1 MDMNLQPNFDFIM
14 NPGKGSRGGGANG
27 STKMKRIIVFL
38 GGVVLLII
46 LIMIGT
52 SVIKANAGKASKSVV
67 DLAAYQTELKRVIA
81 LGNDKTR
88 DSTLHNKSLT
98 ASYTLESDYQLT
110 VKMISARGIK
120 PPKDLASRYAGKQS
134 DQLLETAD
142 KANTFDAKYAE
153 IYKEKLTKYKAKLSE
168 IYPLLAPAEQKI
180 VKQQSDHAK
189 LLLGEPAELK
199 K

>member
-14 NPGKGSRGGGANG
+14 NPGKGSRGMGANG
-27 STKMKRIIVFL
+27 SSKIKRIVVFL
-38 GGVVLLII
+38 GGVVLLLI
-46 LIMIGT
+46 LITIGS
-52 SVIKANAGKASKSVV
+52 SVIKANAGKAGKSVV

-88 DSTLHNKSLT
+88 DSALHNKSLT
-98 ASYTLESDYQLT
+98 ATYALESDYQLT
-110 VKMISARGIK
+110 IKMIGARGIK
-120 PPKDLASRYAGKQS
+120 PPKDLATRYAGKQS

-142 KANTFDAKYAE
+142 KSNTFDTKYAE

-168 IYPLLAPAEQKI
+168 IYPLLQPAEQNI
-180 VKQQSDHAK
+180 IKQQSDHAK
-189 LLLGEPAELK
+189 LLLGESTEVK